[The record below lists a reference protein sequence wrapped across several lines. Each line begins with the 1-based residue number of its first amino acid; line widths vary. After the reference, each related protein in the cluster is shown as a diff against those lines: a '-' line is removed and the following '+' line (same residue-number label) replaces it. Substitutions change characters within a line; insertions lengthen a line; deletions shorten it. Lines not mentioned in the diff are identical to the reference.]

1 MAPSRALAALGRLF
15 KRTPPPSPVELL
27 AYAHQVVPSL
37 ERAEHLYHEWFE
49 QVSLFVDNEKLANA
63 AAIHRWETA
72 TMGQRLARLEAP
84 PLLARPHAELVA
96 ALRLASR
103 AAQLLSNGSR
113 FHSAGA
119 VCDGQ
124 TLLGA
129 SRERRLAAARAL
141 QRVLG
146 RYASGPGPGS
156 QEPVGAAAPAP

>member
-15 KRTPPPSPVELL
+15 KRTPPPSSPELL
-27 AYAHQVVPSL
+27 AYLDQVVPNI

-49 QVSLFVDNEKLANA
+49 QVSLFVDNEKLANG

-72 TMGQRLARLEAP
+72 TMSQRLARLQAP
-84 PLLARPHAELVA
+84 PILAHPHAEIVA

-113 FHSAGA
+113 FHSANA

-124 TLLGA
+124 TLLEE
-129 SRERRLAAARAL
+129 SRERRLAATRAM
-141 QRVLG
+141 QRVLE
-146 RYASGPGPGS
+146 RFAPTPGTGN
-156 QEPVGAAAPAP
+156 QGPVGATSPAT